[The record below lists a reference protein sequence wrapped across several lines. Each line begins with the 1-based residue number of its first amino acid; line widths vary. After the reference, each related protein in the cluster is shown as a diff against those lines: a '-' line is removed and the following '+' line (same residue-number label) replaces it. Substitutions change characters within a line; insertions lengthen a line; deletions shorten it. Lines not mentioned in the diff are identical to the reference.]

1 MKKFFL
7 FIFIFSLVVGSANAQ
22 LIKKHDSRK
31 GEKRLFVKIFGN
43 RGAAKVKEP
52 RAVLKAKK
60 KQEANDKKMKRDYV
74 KSTKA
79 SQKRTYDIQTPEVQA
94 RMKQNKKDSSARDKE
109 KKKKVKKTTKK
120 AGKKYK

>member
-1 MKKFFL
+1 MKKIFL
-7 FIFIFSLVVGSANAQ
+7 FIFIISLAIGSCNAQ

-31 GEKRLFVKIFGN
+31 GEKGLFVKIFGN
-43 RGAAKVKEP
+43 RRAAKVKEP

-109 KKKKVKKTTKK
+109 KKKRVKKTTKK

>member
-1 MKKFFL
+1 MKKIFL
-7 FIFIFSLVVGSANAQ
+7 FIFIISLAIGSCNAQ

-31 GEKRLFVKIFGN
+31 GEKGLFVKIFGN
-43 RGAAKVKEP
+43 RRAAKVKEP